1 MDGGWQQL
9 LSALQQIFE
18 RTAYQMTMGW
28 ICVKA
33 TWHRMIRF
41 RQSEDIYIQRQLS
54 PRLGKRGGQLSSSTS
69 IHYVSI
75 KKSNG
80 DRRTHRHPN
89 CHTGKPRR
97 GSEVHLLLN
106 NQETLRDFFAKSL
119 SGGSNLPDVL
129 FVTVCT
135 LWAFKLYLIMRLV
148 FDLSSKR
155 QVLLMDTSRSVKY
168 RNDEMGLDVWQFWQ
182 QDKHLTETNC

>member
-1 MDGGWQQL
+1 MVADNNSWTHFSKSSRGLPTRWRRAGFASKQHGTEW
-9 LSALQQIFE
+9 
-18 RTAYQMTMGW
+18 
-28 ICVKA
+28 
-33 TWHRMIRF
+33 IRF

-89 CHTGKPRR
+89 CHTGKPRS

-106 NQETLRDFFAKSL
+106 NQETLWDFFAKSL

-129 FVTVCT
+129 SVTVCT
-135 LWAFKLYLIMRLV
+135 LWAFKLDLIMRLV
-148 FDLSSKR
+148 FDLCSKR
-155 QVLLMDTSRSVKY
+155 QALLMNTSQSVKY
-168 RNDEMGLDVWQFWQ
+168 Q
-182 QDKHLTETNC
+182 